1 MLGNQLTAVWV
12 YTHPH
17 MKSGCK
23 DKCSMRISGLLGNSS
38 CQKKKNTS
46 KYTTACIKAI
56 CISYFALHLDECTYV
71 SLHMCCM
78 CVCLKFLTPTCLWRL
93 VIQFHSNTEFLMVR
107 WWFIVPFVCVAHSSS
122 AKLFFILWFPD
133 TMALPLQNCPS
144 CTRAGLIQ
152 NSVLP

>member
-1 MLGNQLTAVWV
+1 M
-12 YTHPH
+12 
-17 MKSGCK
+17 
-23 DKCSMRISGLLGNSS
+23 
-38 CQKKKNTS
+38 
-46 KYTTACIKAI
+46 TACTKAI
-56 CISYFALHLDECTYV
+56 CISYFALHLYECTCV
-71 SLHMCCM
+71 SLCLCCM

-152 NSVLP
+152 NSLLPQHLFKILLMKVINYCIHLLECYNIHKNMKLSWWEF